1 MVSQADQWLH
11 ESNQALESSS
21 LCARFQYRD
30 SSREA
35 HIQFLSMNEALQQ
48 KLDGLTTQ
56 PGVYK
61 HKDDD
66 DSVLYVGK
74 AKNLRNRVRSYFHEG
89 RRRSGRIRALVGK
102 IADVEVIVTDTE
114 AEALILENNLIKEL
128 KPRYNVN
135 LRDDKT
141 YPYICIK
148 NERFPRVFP
157 TRDVRQ
163 DGSKYFGP
171 YTDVKSMNLLLDTI
185 RDIFYLRTCKLAL
198 TEEKIQAGDYDPCL
212 EFHIDNCKAPCIARQ
227 SEEDYDRTIE
237 QVEEL
242 LNGHTKELE
251 SLLEDEMQQKAE
263 AQEYEAAADLRDR
276 LKALRKYAEKQKI
289 VSQDFED
296 RDVFALHTDEEAD
309 VACGVIFKVREGKM
323 IGRQHKYMRPIEHRL
338 EEELMLALAEDFYA
352 GAHFFP
358 DEVLLSLDPNE
369 AATEDTEPLK
379 QLLREK
385 KGRRVPLRVPQRG
398 DKASLVRMAA
408 SNAKLLVGEWKVQKM
423 KRGESHI
430 PHSVKALQESLHLDD
445 LPRRVEAFDIS
456 HLGGTGTVASCVVF
470 RDGQPK
476 KSDYRTFKI
485 RDVDEG
491 DDYEAMREV
500 IRRRYRR
507 IKNEDGPW
515 PDLVV
520 IDGGKGQLSSAVE
533 SLEETDTLGRFPVI
547 GLAKRLEEVFR
558 PGDSDPY
565 HIAKDSSALQLL
577 QKVRDEAHR
586 FAVTFQR
593 KQRKQKTLHSELLD
607 ISGIGPKTVQKLMRE
622 FGSAKRVEEADP
634 SALEEVIGPAKTQKI
649 RAYYANGKAAKREHE

>member
-1 MVSQADQWLH
+1 MGRMY
-11 ESNQALESSS
+11 
-21 LCARFQYRD
+21 LC
-30 SSREA
+30 
-35 HIQFLSMNEALQQ
+35 
-48 KLDGLTTQ
+48 
-56 PGVYK
+56 
-61 HKDDD
+61 
-66 DSVLYVGK
+66 
-74 AKNLRNRVRSYFHEG
+74 
-89 RRRSGRIRALVGK
+89 
-102 IADVEVIVTDTE
+102 
-114 AEALILENNLIKEL
+114 
-128 KPRYNVN
+128 
-135 LRDDKT
+135 
-141 YPYICIK
+141 C
-148 NERFPRVFP
+148 
-157 TRDVRQ
+157 
-163 DGSKYFGP
+163 
-171 YTDVKSMNLLLDTI
+171 
-185 RDIFYLRTCKLAL
+185 
-198 TEEKIQAGDYDPCL
+198 
-212 EFHIDNCKAPCIARQ
+212 
-227 SEEDYDRTIE
+227 
-237 QVEEL
+237 
-242 LNGHTKELE
+242 
-251 SLLEDEMQQKAE
+251 
-263 AQEYEAAADLRDR
+263 
-276 LKALRKYAEKQKI
+276 
-289 VSQDFED
+289 
-296 RDVFALHTDEEAD
+296 
-309 VACGVIFKVREGKM
+309 
-323 IGRQHKYMRPIEHRL
+323 RPIEHRL

-491 DDYEAMREV
+491 DDYGAMREV